1 MNIQNLLGQMANSS
15 NPMSML
21 MGMLNPSQ
29 KAIAN
34 NFQNQTSEKQA
45 EAIAKMCNE
54 KRNNKRTISKH
65 NKFFKKIASTRL
77 EIVPAK

>member
-1 MNIQNLLGQMANSS
+1 MNIQNLLGQMMNSS
-15 NPMSML
+15 NPMQML
-21 MGMLNPSQ
+21 MGMLNPNQ

-54 KRNNKRTISKH
+54 KGITKEQLANIINSLRK
-65 NKFFKKIASTRL
+65 
-77 EIVPAK
+77 